1 MVLENFNVKVYNN
14 CVWIFTFK
22 IIKMNVIAIGVSKK
36 KREKR
41 QKEKEKQ
48 EEQEPSPAAEM
59 EDGLAIGRSE
69 NEKLREF

>member
-36 KREKR
+36 KKREEAKR
-41 QKEKEKQ
+41 KRETRRAGAL
-48 EEQEPSPAAEM
+48 PGGG
-59 EDGLAIGRSE
+59 DGGRT
-69 NEKLREF
+69 RHRQI